1 MKNKE
6 ETPYEKV
13 INYIFKLIETQ
24 EVKIGGRLPPEIQLT
39 KSLNVSRT
47 SVREALQTLKGIG
60 LLESSR
66 GSGYTVKC
74 DAREGLSNVFRVIMA
89 VKEVKHTDISE
100 IREALE
106 TKAAEL
112 AIKRGIKSEDISE
125 LNSYVVEMEIS
136 AQENPVNAIE
146 FDVKFHRKIAEMSHN
161 ELLTNVIY
169 SLSSFSANY
178 ILVSWEK
185 VTKNEMKEL
194 LATHKKIISLL
205 KKGDSEQAIKEII
218 NHYRIAD
225 RIINNHISV
234 NNFEDSSKI
243 IMDKLLSD
251 GFSAEQIYSQLYDS
265 LSRQNQ
271 ST

>member
-1 MKNKE
+1 MKDKA
-6 ETPYEKV
+6 ETPCEKV
-13 INYIFKLIETQ
+13 INYIFELIETQ
-24 EVKIGGRLPPEIQLT
+24 EVKIGGRLPSEIQLT

-74 DAREGLSNVFRVIMA
+74 NIREGLSNVFRAIMA

-125 LNSYVVEMEIS
+125 LNSFVMKMEMA
-136 AQENPVNAIE
+136 AQENPVNAI
-146 FDVKFHRKIAEMSHN
+146 
-161 ELLTNVIY
+161 
-169 SLSSFSANY
+169 NY
-178 ILVSWEK
+178 ILISWES
-185 VTKNEMKEL
+185 VTKNEMREL
-194 LATHKKIISLL
+194 LITHKKIIFSLE
-205 KKGDSEQAIKEII
+205 KGDSEQAIKEII

-225 RIINNHISV
+225 QIINSKDS
-234 NNFEDSSKI
+234 FENSSKS

-251 GFSAEQIYSQLYDS
+251 GFSAEQIYTQLYDS
-265 LSRQNQ
+265 LSRQKR
-271 ST
+271 SI

>member
-1 MKNKE
+1 MKDKA
-6 ETPYEKV
+6 ETPCEKV
-13 INYIFKLIETQ
+13 INYIFELIETQ
-24 EVKIGGRLPPEIQLT
+24 EVKIGGRLPSEIQLT

-74 DAREGLSNVFRVIMA
+74 NIREGLSNVFRAIMA

-125 LNSYVVEMEIS
+125 LNSFVMKMEMA

-146 FDVKFHRKIAEMSHN
+146 YDVKFHRKIAEMSHN
-161 ELLTNVIY
+161 EFLTNVIY
-169 SLSSFSANY
+169 SLSSFSTNY
-178 ILVSWEK
+178 ILISWES
-185 VTKNEMKEL
+185 VTKNEMREL
-194 LATHKKIISLL
+194 LITHKKIIFSLE
-205 KKGDSEQAIKEII
+205 KGDSEQAIKETI
-218 NHYRIAD
+218 NHYRIPD
-225 RIINNHISV
+225 QIINSKDS
-234 NNFEDSSKI
+234 FENSSKS

-251 GFSAEQIYSQLYDS
+251 GFSAEQIYTQLYDS
-265 LSRQNQ
+265 LSRQKR
-271 ST
+271 SI